1 LARGS
6 VRSKPAVAVLW
17 AAVSAAACAT
27 ASAQSAPSRGEL
39 LYTTHCVACH
49 NTQLHWR
56 ERRQATDWGTLKAQ
70 VRHWQARVLLNW
82 DEPDVIEVTR
92 HLNDTIYRFP
102 QTGDHRS

>member
-1 LARGS
+1 MLKVLCAATLA
-6 VRSKPAVAVLW
+6 
-17 AAVSAAACAT
+17 AT
-27 ASAQSAPSRGEL
+27 GASASAQSAPSRGEL

-56 ERRQATDWGTLKAQ
+56 ERRQATDWDTLKAQ

-82 DEPDVIEVTR
+82 DEADVIEVTR